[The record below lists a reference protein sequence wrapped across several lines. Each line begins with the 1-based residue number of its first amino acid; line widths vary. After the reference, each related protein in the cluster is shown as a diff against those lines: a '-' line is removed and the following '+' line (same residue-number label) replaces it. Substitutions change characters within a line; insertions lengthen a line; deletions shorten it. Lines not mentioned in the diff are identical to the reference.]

1 MAPNLPVAW
10 AGMSTVFTKILNG
23 ELPGRFIYRDE
34 TVAAFLSIEPIA
46 YGHTLV
52 VPVEEVDK
60 WTDLSPALWTHMN
73 EVAKEIG
80 HALIDAFGSQRAG
93 YLIAGFE
100 VPHTHIHVFPANDM
114 SGFDLTLADPD
125 TPAEE
130 SDAAADTLRRTLRD
144 LGYGEF
150 VPEG

>member
-10 AGMSTVFTKILNG
+10 GGMSTVFTKILDG
-23 ELPGRFIYRDE
+23 DLPGRFIYRDE
-34 TVAAFLSIEPIA
+34 TVAAFLSIAPIA

-73 EVAKEIG
+73 EIAKEIG
-80 HALIDAFGSQRAG
+80 QAVIEAFGSERAG

-100 VPHTHIHVFPANDM
+100 VPHAHIHVFPANDM
-114 SGFDLTLADPD
+114 SGYNLANVI
-125 TPAEE
+125 PAEQTDQAKMDE
-130 SDAAADTLRRTLRD
+130 AAELLREK
-144 LGYGEF
+144 LGTNEAGRR
-150 VPEG
+150 

>member
-1 MAPNLPVAW
+1 
-10 AGMSTVFTKILNG
+10 MSTVFTKILNG

-80 HALIDAFGSQRAG
+80 QALIDAFGSQRAG

-100 VPHTHIHVFPANDM
+100 VPHAHIHVFPANDM
-114 SGFDLTLADPD
+114 SGYNLANV
-125 TPAEE
+125 TPADQTDQAKMDE
-130 SDAAADTLRRTLRD
+130 AAELLRER
-144 LGYGEF
+144 LGTNEAGRR
-150 VPEG
+150 